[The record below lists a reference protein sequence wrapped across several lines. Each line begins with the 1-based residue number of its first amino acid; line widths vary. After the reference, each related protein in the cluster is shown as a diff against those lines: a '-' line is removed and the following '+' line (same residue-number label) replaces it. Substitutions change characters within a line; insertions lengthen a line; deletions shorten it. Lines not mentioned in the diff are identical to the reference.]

1 MEPGFF
7 TLEPSACAAILSHA
21 HHARNP
27 IFALLKCSALNWP
40 KLVEHP
46 TDGHIHLFSFSDN
59 RLLLPNARREGEMQI
74 DGGKPTNIAELEG
87 RLVVLEIVAM
97 TSLALVIGVCD
108 EGNAHLGRNV
118 LYLIR
123 DAVANK
129 CEELA
134 LSNTATSAA
143 TTYVEEL
150 LQAAAGS
157 LFPNGHE

>member
-1 MEPGFF
+1 
-7 TLEPSACAAILSHA
+7 
-21 HHARNP
+21 
-27 IFALLKCSALNWP
+27 
-40 KLVEHP
+40 
-46 TDGHIHLFSFSDN
+46 
-59 RLLLPNARREGEMQI
+59 MQI

-108 EGNAHLGRNV
+108 EGNANLGRNV

-157 LFPNGHE
+157 LFSNGHE